1 MYAGFG
7 LYFLQINPI
16 PMPALL
22 DYIFVR
28 PFRFLDSKDL
38 PLKKKIQR
46 CLSTLDLNLK
56 RRQIRTLDY

>member
-1 MYAGFG
+1 
-7 LYFLQINPI
+7 
-16 PMPALL
+16 MPALL

-56 RRQIRTLDY
+56 RRQIRTLDYWDHT